1 MKIKRI
7 ILSLAELI
15 VAAVLAVGS
24 QSFFSACKSEG
35 GMHMACHWAQNAVTL
50 LAAVI
55 ALQALIKI
63 FIPNK
68 DIKTGLALS
77 VFTLAVSAILVPG
90 TVISLCM
97 MDTMRCHTVFQPAVI
112 VVSSVL
118 AAIAGVDALLG
129 LLRQRKEK

>member
-1 MKIKRI
+1 MKIKGI

-97 MDTMRCHTVFQPAVI
+97 MDTMRCHAVMTPGVTVLSILVIAAAV
-112 VVSSVL
+112 
-118 AAIAGVDALLG
+118 VDMIL
-129 LLRQRKEK
+129 QRKKDKA